1 LIGVDSAMM
10 SSANLSH
17 STAISVDGTIFL
29 LR

>member
-1 LIGVDSAMM
+1 MM